1 MISLANDDQGPFL
14 REARRVIDAAQTGST
29 VLTVECGRV
38 MRNNRDESIEHFG
51 YVDCPG
57 KALVCCLCAIRAAWT
72 TSLGSSKGGDTGE
85 IKLLVIY
92 F

>member
-1 MISLANDDQGPFL
+1 MISLADDDQGLFL
-14 REARRVIDAAQTGST
+14 HEARRVIDAAQSGST

-38 MRNNRDESIEHFG
+38 MRNNRGKSIEHFG

-57 KALVCCLCAIRAAWT
+57 KALICCLYAIRAAWT
-72 TSLGSSKGGDTGE
+72 TSLGSSKGGDAGE
-85 IKLLVIY
+85 IKLLVNY